1 VAQGVLFGVGLW
13 YQGGK
18 MVIVITVLGVLFGI
32 FAQWRKSLRPGMIAH
47 AWGDIVNLIG

>member
-1 VAQGVLFGVGLW
+1 VAQGVLFGVGHW